1 MHPTHFFCIV
11 HDNITVHRIICCV
24 HSFFFFWVKNL
35 TVRRQA
41 PVVWFHPSIFYTVNI
56 CSVLSVHIK
65 MTHQLTIDR
74 ESSVAIISNNVLK
87 TINLFKDCT
96 AVVVIIELCNVC
108 GWVVVAK
115 DKVLF
120 FNSCFNRKLAKEYL
134 LAEVLYRP
142 EILGRFVI

>member
-1 MHPTHFFCIV
+1 M
-11 HDNITVHRIICCV
+11 
-24 HSFFFFWVKNL
+24 
-35 TVRRQA
+35 
-41 PVVWFHPSIFYTVNI
+41 VWFHPSIFYTVNI

-108 GWVVVAK
+108 G
-115 DKVLF
+115 
-120 FNSCFNRKLAKEYL
+120 
-134 LAEVLYRP
+134 
-142 EILGRFVI
+142 